1 MTPVRNEV
9 KVGAVLSG
17 GMHINGT
24 YMSGVTVIVTEK
36 GARAMGLKLPN
47 PDTTQVFCTS
57 DPTPEE
63 EELVKNRIQSIAA
76 RGGMSYEN
84 ELEIIRARRAKKLR
98 EILILTGM
106 ILLFFAVSVFM
117 QVTGVARQIRS
128 DTRMI
133 GTLRAVGA
141 DLRTLVGCY
150 RLPVWI
156 CAGVA
161 MIPCLLF
168 YAVSGIP
175 ALRLFTA
182 SHPLIMIPILAV
194 LAGCVALACTAGIR
208 GRLTGVAR
216 QPIVENIREL

>member
-1 MTPVRNEV
+1 M
-9 KVGAVLSG
+9 
-17 GMHINGT
+17 
-24 YMSGVTVIVTEK
+24 
-36 GARAMGLKLPN
+36 
-47 PDTTQVFCTS
+47 
-57 DPTPEE
+57 
-63 EELVKNRIQSIAA
+63 KNRIMSIAA
-76 RGGMSYEN
+76 RGGMTYEN
-84 ELEIIRARRAKKLR
+84 LLEVNRARQAKKVR
-98 EILILTGM
+98 EILSLTGL

-141 DLRTLVGCY
+141 DLKTLVGCY

-208 GRLTGVAR
+208 GRLSGVAR

>member
-1 MTPVRNEV
+1 
-9 KVGAVLSG
+9 
-17 GMHINGT
+17 
-24 YMSGVTVIVTEK
+24 
-36 GARAMGLKLPN
+36 
-47 PDTTQVFCTS
+47 
-57 DPTPEE
+57 
-63 EELVKNRIQSIAA
+63 
-76 RGGMSYEN
+76 
-84 ELEIIRARRAKKLR
+84 
-98 EILILTGM
+98 
-106 ILLFFAVSVFM
+106 M

-194 LAGCVALACTAGIR
+194 LAACVALACTAGIR